1 MGRLWSQLEEFAAYC
16 FNKVHSACYA
26 SIAYQTA
33 YLKAH
38 YPDAFM
44 ASLMTSDYDNTD
56 RLAIE
61 IAECKN
67 MNLKVLPPDVNE
79 SFHEFAIVPD
89 KRQIRFGLDAV
100 KNVGHGAAEEI
111 IRARE
116 AAGGKLATI
125 EDFCMNVNPQIVNR
139 KALESL
145 VKAGA
150 LDGYGDRDELAGNIE
165 NILALANRLQRDA
178 ASGQVDLFGSTG
190 DEADELQPRLA
201 WEKDVARHS
210 PYEKMVWEREL
221 LGLYLSRHPLE
232 DYGDVLDEQAVPIIE
247 LSNQIEGASVV
258 VGGSI
263 SDVREIVTKNGSKMA
278 FVKVA
283 DRSGEIELVVFP
295 KKYGNGG
302 SSVWKRDQVIL
313 VRGSLGSGRNA
324 GSAGELKV
332 LVDEVQHL
340 NGEHNPGPGV
350 KITATVQ
357 TPTVPKRLYIRLADS
372 SDQPLLLELKR
383 KLDYHKGDTEVV
395 LVTGDDGSKQ
405 AIKLPQTI
413 AVNETSLRDLA
424 EVFGA
429 TNVVLK

>member
-1 MGRLWSQLEEFAAYC
+1 MKKEFIEGAVVHSGADRRLMEKFWRQLEEFEAYC

-221 LGLYLSRHPLE
+221 LGL
-232 DYGDVLDEQAVPIIE
+232 
-247 LSNQIEGASVV
+247 
-258 VGGSI
+258 
-263 SDVREIVTKNGSKMA
+263 
-278 FVKVA
+278 
-283 DRSGEIELVVFP
+283 
-295 KKYGNGG
+295 
-302 SSVWKRDQVIL
+302 
-313 VRGSLGSGRNA
+313 
-324 GSAGELKV
+324 
-332 LVDEVQHL
+332 
-340 NGEHNPGPGV
+340 
-350 KITATVQ
+350 
-357 TPTVPKRLYIRLADS
+357 
-372 SDQPLLLELKR
+372 
-383 KLDYHKGDTEVV
+383 
-395 LVTGDDGSKQ
+395 
-405 AIKLPQTI
+405 
-413 AVNETSLRDLA
+413 
-424 EVFGA
+424 
-429 TNVVLK
+429 